1 MGSAAP
7 IKIENPLFHHEANFN
22 YALRA
27 RGTWGSSL
35 TETQFF
41 IYIIFMYTRKRDN
54 QGLATGGGRRGG
66 GWMRGITGT
75 RLHLLACQCMVG
87 TGVCREK
94 RAISLQRGRRRGRP
108 GKGCESRLRQVSYH
122 RRIGTLTVFN
132 LEQFAKSRRL
142 IRVRAAGFEGGLE
155 EEVDL
160 LNWQQYIIVYSR
172 AFSPCANQDRVQE
185 APSGLEG
192 ASMHRR

>member
-1 MGSAAP
+1 M
-7 IKIENPLFHHEANFN
+7 
-22 YALRA
+22 
-27 RGTWGSSL
+27 
-35 TETQFF
+35 
-41 IYIIFMYTRKRDN
+41 
-54 QGLATGGGRRGG
+54 
-66 GWMRGITGT
+66 
-75 RLHLLACQCMVG
+75 
-87 TGVCREK
+87 
-94 RAISLQRGRRRGRP
+94 
-108 GKGCESRLRQVSYH
+108 
-122 RRIGTLTVFN
+122 
-132 LEQFAKSRRL
+132 

>member
-1 MGSAAP
+1 
-7 IKIENPLFHHEANFN
+7 
-22 YALRA
+22 
-27 RGTWGSSL
+27 
-35 TETQFF
+35 
-41 IYIIFMYTRKRDN
+41 
-54 QGLATGGGRRGG
+54 
-66 GWMRGITGT
+66 
-75 RLHLLACQCMVG
+75 MVG

-94 RAISLQRGRRRGRP
+94 RTISLQRGRRRGRP

-122 RRIGTLTVFN
+122 RRIGTLTGFN

-172 AFSPCANQDRVQE
+172 AFSPCANRGRVQE
-185 APSGLEG
+185 VPSGPEG